1 MRCASS
7 CSNREMLNETS
18 QLFFSNPTSASLPRE
33 RKNCGD
39 GVVWLPPNGIS
50 AQPLLAQSGRSRRL
64 EAKCQSNR
72 NASDRNLWPVAANIA
87 LPTAGAIHGV
97 PISPTPP
104 ISTPEYRRHFCKA
117 KVTAHR
123 WPGNQR
129 SRVLRQCKRGDP
141 KKDGVGMVPRISR
154 NSADG
159 SATGRYV

>member
-1 MRCASS
+1 MVEPVRHRRTKGAATDMFEPKATASHLDS
-7 CSNREMLNETS
+7 T
-18 QLFFSNPTSASLPRE
+18 
-33 RKNCGD
+33 
-39 GVVWLPPNGIS
+39 
-50 AQPLLAQSGRSRRL
+50 QSGRSRRL

-72 NASDRNLWPVAANIA
+72 NGSDRNLWPVAANIA
-87 LPTAGAIHGV
+87 LPTTGAIPGV

-104 ISTPEYRRHFCKA
+104 ISTPQCRRHICKA
-117 KVTAHR
+117 KGTAHR